1 MSKKRKRLFKLF
13 QAVGFQRNEFDEE
26 LKTWKGY
33 TYAQIRSHYK
43 NVTLPSS
50 SEVGLSDPEL
60 SWIKFSA
67 IW

>member
-13 QAVGFQRNEFDEE
+13 QAVGLQRNEFDEE

-43 NVTLPSS
+43 NVTLPSIQAERS
-50 SEVGLSDPEL
+50 IQRVAQL
-60 SWIKFSA
+60 INR
-67 IW
+67 

>member
-33 TYAQIRSHYK
+33 TYAQIRNHYK
-43 NVTLPSS
+43 NVTLPSIQAERS
-50 SEVGLSDPEL
+50 IQRVAQL
-60 SWIKFSA
+60 INR
-67 IW
+67 

>member
-1 MSKKRKRLFKLF
+1 LFKLF

-43 NVTLPSS
+43 NVTLPSIQAERS
-50 SEVGLSDPEL
+50 IQRVAQL
-60 SWIKFSA
+60 INR
-67 IW
+67 